1 MAENTK
7 QFRGACCLFVWDIGI
22 DTIPLFSE
30 HEVILLMACQLRT
43 PKFDFALQ
51 NESKN
56 LEQFI
61 MLFVPRFASY
71 RLQFISYLGVLR
83 AIFLHF
89 QWLTFFFFLD
99 PARCWLN
106 SCLQPW
112 CWNITE
118 NYIIML
124 KLVNKERQTTSLNHG
139 AQDSMRITKFTTSD
153 AANSY
158 ILSPAA
164 QVNWLANDN
173 CFTPQS
179 EFKVSTWPL
188 CGILN
193 SIFFNYKSNSSWNVS
208 HTSAS
213 AQNQLWP
220 FSQTFINT
228 LFTPALLLLR
238 HVIKGSIF
246 GKIVIY

>member
-1 MAENTK
+1 MRAKISNNLL
-7 QFRGACCLFVWDIGI
+7 CCLCLASLVIVCN
-22 DTIPLFSE
+22 LFP
-30 HEVILLMACQLRT
+30 T
-43 PKFDFALQ
+43 
-51 NESKN
+51 
-56 LEQFI
+56 
-61 MLFVPRFASY
+61 
-71 RLQFISYLGVLR
+71 LGYCEPFFS
-83 AIFLHF
+83 IFSGS
-89 QWLTFFFFLD
+89 FFFFLD

-193 SIFFNYKSNSSWNVS
+193 SIFFNYKSSSSWNVS
-208 HTSAS
+208 HMSAS
-213 AQNQLWP
+213 AQNQRWP

-238 HVIKGSIF
+238 HIVKGSIF
-246 GKIVIY
+246 EKIMIY

>member
-1 MAENTK
+1 MRAKISNNLL
-7 QFRGACCLFVWDIGI
+7 CCLCLASLVIVCN
-22 DTIPLFSE
+22 LFP
-30 HEVILLMACQLRT
+30 T
-43 PKFDFALQ
+43 
-51 NESKN
+51 
-56 LEQFI
+56 
-61 MLFVPRFASY
+61 
-71 RLQFISYLGVLR
+71 LGYCEPFFS
-83 AIFLHF
+83 IFSGS
-89 QWLTFFFFLD
+89 FFFFLD

-193 SIFFNYKSNSSWNVS
+193 SIFFSIINQARVETWVTRLRQLR
-208 HTSAS
+208 TSDDLFPRHLLIRYLHLRCYCCDTSLKAVFS
-213 AQNQLWP
+213 RKLW
-220 FSQTFINT
+220 FISDLKWT
-228 LFTPALLLLR
+228 R
-238 HVIKGSIF
+238 WRR
-246 GKIVIY
+246 

>member
-89 QWLTFFFFLD
+89 QWLTFFFFLI
-99 PARCWLN
+99 L
-106 SCLQPW
+106 
-112 CWNITE
+112 
-118 NYIIML
+118 
-124 KLVNKERQTTSLNHG
+124 H
-139 AQDSMRITKFTTSD
+139 
-153 AANSY
+153 AA
-158 ILSPAA
+158 
-164 QVNWLANDN
+164 D
-173 CFTPQS
+173 
-179 EFKVSTWPL
+179 
-188 CGILN
+188 
-193 SIFFNYKSNSSWNVS
+193 
-208 HTSAS
+208 
-213 AQNQLWP
+213 
-220 FSQTFINT
+220 
-228 LFTPALLLLR
+228 
-238 HVIKGSIF
+238 
-246 GKIVIY
+246 